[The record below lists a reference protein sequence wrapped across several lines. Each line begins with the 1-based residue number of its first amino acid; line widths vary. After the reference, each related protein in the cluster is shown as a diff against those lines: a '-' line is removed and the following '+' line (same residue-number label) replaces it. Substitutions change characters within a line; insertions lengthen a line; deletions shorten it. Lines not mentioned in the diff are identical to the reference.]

1 MISELKDKVAIVTGA
16 SRGLGRM
23 LAAALAEAGARV
35 VVAARTERADRLPG
49 TIYETAAAITAAGGS
64 ALPVRCDVT
73 SEESVTGMVE
83 RVLAE
88 LGRID
93 VLVNNA
99 GTAFPRPVIETP
111 LKRWDLVL
119 RVNLTGAFLCSRAVL
134 PAMMERR
141 GGSIVNIT
149 SIDAT
154 TETSGFTGAA
164 YGVSKAAL
172 DRFTR
177 SLAGEVREHGIAVN
191 ALRPREGI
199 ATEGLLAVS
208 GGSGREHWD
217 PPERFLKAAL
227 FLARQD
233 AGGVT
238 GMVASDEEYL
248 RRCGLER

>member
-1 MISELKDKVAIVTGA
+1 MGSELKDKVAIVTGA

-23 LAAALAEAGARV
+23 IAAELAKAGARV
-35 VVAARTERADRLPG
+35 VIAARTETVDRLPG
-49 TIYETAAAITAAGGS
+49 TIYETAEAITAAGGT

-73 SEESVTGMVE
+73 SEESVAALVE
-83 RVLAE
+83 KTLAE

-93 VLVNNA
+93 ILVNNA

-111 LKRWDLVL
+111 LKRWELVL
-119 RVNLTGAFLCSRAVL
+119 RVNLTGAFLCSKAVL
-134 PAMMERR
+134 PSLMERG

-208 GGSGREHWD
+208 GGSGEEHWD
-217 PPERFLKAAL
+217 PPERFLRAAL
-227 FLARQD
+227 FLAGQQ
-233 AGGVT
+233 AGGGVT
-238 GMVASDEEYL
+238 GVVASDEEYFE
-248 RRCGLER
+248 RYGLE